1 MVTVLGYILLFGSMF
16 GLPLWFL
23 IKNWRNAR
31 ADTQIYNDARIKFD
45 QECARLGIRADLN
58 FSDVYTSSF
67 IRCDDETERIAV
79 YAGKTNRFAI
89 IPYREYFSIFNGMTI
104 SGTKSSEGSKYVT
117 TNIGSTSVTTEYKA
131 PAQAAIYITGYKPR
145 ISVFHNLRSTG
156 SYGTGFVF
164 DGTSDI
170 GYFRAKE
177 TKRFCEEVHKAM
189 ELIGDYAYQT
199 IFFYGRHNRNKEYL
213 APNFLEWR
221 EEDRKSKLARL
232 NRTDHYNSR
241 PI

>member
-1 MVTVLGYILLFGSMF
+1 MVTVFGYILLFGSMF

-45 QECARLGIRADLN
+45 WECARLGIRADLN

-89 IPYREYFSIFNGMTI
+89 IPYKEYSSIYNNMTI
-104 SGTKSSEGSKYVT
+104 SGTRSSGSSHYVT
-117 TNIGSTSVTTEYKA
+117 TNIGNTSVTTEYKA
-131 PAQAAIYITGYKPR
+131 PPQNTIMITGYKPEIFVR
-145 ISVFHNLRSTG
+145 HSSKG
-156 SYGTGFVF
+156 EGTGFVF
-164 DGTSDI
+164 DGTGDI

-177 TKRFCEEVHKAM
+177 TKRFCEAVHEAM
-189 ELIGDYAYQT
+189 DLVSYYSYKITAGYEYHKY
-199 IFFYGRHNRNKEYL
+199 NKNNP
-213 APNFLEWR
+213 APSFLEWR
-221 EEDRKSKLARL
+221 EEHRKYELAMR
-232 NRTDHYNSR
+232 NKPDQYNSH

>member
-1 MVTVLGYILLFGSMF
+1 MVTVLGFILLFGSMF

-67 IRCDDETERIAV
+67 IRCDDEKERIAV

-89 IPYREYFSIFNGMTI
+89 IPYRDYFRVCCGAALT
-104 SGTKSSEGSKYVT
+104 GAKSSENSSYVT
-117 TNIGSTSVTTEYKA
+117 TSIGSTSITTEYKP
-131 PAQAAIYITGYKPR
+131 PAQTSVYVTGYKPEIR
-145 ISVFHNLRSTG
+145 VYYSPTNYG
-156 SYGTGFVF
+156 SGFVF
-164 DGTSDI
+164 DSTSDI
-170 GYFRAKE
+170 GYSRAKE
-177 TKRFCEEVHKAM
+177 TKRFCEQANKAM
-189 ELIGDYAYQT
+189 DLISSYAYQT
-199 IFFYGRHNRNKEYL
+199 TTSYRTHKYNKNNPEPSFF
-213 APNFLEWR
+213 EWR
-221 EEDRKSKLARL
+221 EEHRKYELAMR
-232 NRTDHYNSR
+232 NKPDQYNSH